1 MLLEYLAHPPRITL
15 RAAEVYMTKHSFVHA
30 KIPQYAQRPE
40 RDPSGFSYIKHLLMM
55 WKQNWQTRRQLAQL
69 SAEDLRDIGL
79 TESQRQEELN
89 KSFWEP

>member
-1 MLLEYLAHPPRITL
+1 
-15 RAAEVYMTKHSFVHA
+15 MTKHSLVHA
-30 KIPQYAQRPE
+30 KIPQYAHRPD
-40 RDPSGFSYIKHLLMM
+40 RDQSTFAHLKHMLLS

-69 SAEDLRDIGL
+69 SAEDLRDVGL